1 MKIGIIGYGEVGTAF
16 ARDLRANGAARS
28 GVRRPVREFRGEAGP
43 RREGRGRAGIR
54 AAPNLQSVIDGAA
67 FVFSAVTASA
77 VEAVAAEAAQF
88 LTAGQVF
95 LDLNSASPA
104 TKRRAAVLVAAS
116 GADYV
121 EGAVMAPIAEP
132 RLRVPILGGGPAAAR
147 TADALN
153 ALGMN
158 IRTVSEDIG
167 KASAMKLC
175 RSIMIKGFEA
185 LIIDCAAASRAWDVQ
200 DEVYASLTQTFPSID
215 WPKLAEIMSARV
227 KRHGKRRAAE
237 MREAGDMMADLGF
250 DSGLCRAIADRHDAH
265 AK

>member
-16 ARDLRANGAARS
+16 ARDLRANGASAVAVYDVLFENS
-28 GVRRPVREFRGEAGP
+28 VAKPGLVAKAEAD
-43 RREGRGRAGIR
+43 GIR
-54 AAPNLQSVIDGAA
+54 AAPNLQSVIDGAE

-77 VEAVAAEAAQF
+77 VEAVAADAAQF
-88 LTAGQVF
+88 LKAGQVF

-158 IRTVSEDIG
+158 IRPVSEDIG

-175 RSIMIKGFEA
+175 RSIMIKGIEA

>member
-16 ARDLRANGAARS
+16 ARDLRANGASAVAVYDVLFENS
-28 GVRRPVREFRGEAGP
+28 VAKPGLVAKAEAD
-43 RREGRGRAGIR
+43 GIR
-54 AAPNLQSVIDGAA
+54 AAPNLQSVIDGAE

-88 LTAGQVF
+88 LKAGQVF

-132 RLRVPILGGGPAAAR
+132 RLQVPILGGGPAAAR

-158 IRTVSEDIG
+158 IRPVSEDIG

-175 RSIMIKGFEA
+175 RSIMIKGYRSPDHRLRGCVA
-185 LIIDCAAASRAWDVQ
+185 RLGCSGRGLCQPHANLPLHR
-200 DEVYASLTQTFPSID
+200 
-215 WPKLAEIMSARV
+215 LAEAGRNYV
-227 KRHGKRRAAE
+227 RP
-237 MREAGDMMADLGF
+237 REAAREAKG
-250 DSGLCRAIADRHDAH
+250 SRDARGR
-265 AK
+265 